1 MIFTVVVYIEVAD
14 LNNDKKV
21 YSESK
26 KIFNKCKRMLPLLIT
41 EVNLIYY
48 FVIVLYDFF
57 RRYYCTIMHYINN
70 SPKLQT
76 FFDISTK
83 ISEIRKCRVISRTG
97 FGQPVRL
104 CSDRKV

>member
-26 KIFNKCKRMLPLLIT
+26 KIFNKCKLMLPLLIT

-48 FVIVLYDFF
+48 FVIVLLPI
-57 RRYYCTIMHYINN
+57 TLIIQNGLIIVEG
-70 SPKLQT
+70 K
-76 FFDISTK
+76 
-83 ISEIRKCRVISRTG
+83 
-97 FGQPVRL
+97 
-104 CSDRKV
+104 